1 MVAVFALNG
10 HFLYRESI
18 QATKERMNPKPSP
31 AKADLKPLPARPWC
45 LEAQTSH
52 QARCL
57 SSFLLDLT
65 QGNGSKAK
73 ADLKPLSIEVKIPD
87 KTRDVQIRKKSTSK
101 TKAKYIFEI

>member
-18 QATKERMNPKPSP
+18 QATKERRNPKPSP
-31 AKADLKPLPARPWC
+31 AKADLKPQARPWC
-45 LEAQTSH
+45 LQADISN

-65 QGNGSKAK
+65 QGNGSIGLEA
-73 ADLKPLSIEVKIPD
+73 KIPD
-87 KTRDVQIRKKSTSK
+87 QARDVEIRKKSTSK